1 MVSHA
6 KGGDN
11 GRNNYINNEVKKD
24 ILIFGSSRALHHY
37 NPTILSDSLGLSCY
51 NCGQDG
57 NGIILNYGR
66 FQLIKERYVPTLI
79 IYDVMPLYDYMT
91 GEDNHKY
98 LGWLKAYYDKK
109 GIPDLFDTVDPCEK
123 YKMQCQMYRYN
134 TKFIQII
141 SDFVHPFQSK
151 GICGY
156 RPIFS
161 NMDTLKISKKNKN
174 EKHLNN
180 YNDVPIDSFKVQYL
194 KKFISEMKNTKLV
207 FINSPLWY
215 GMDSTELKPIIE
227 ICEQSN
233 IPFYDFAN
241 DMKYVHKNEY
251 YKDPAHLNSKGA
263 DLFTKDLIKV
273 LKSI

>member
-1 MVSHA
+1 
-6 KGGDN
+6 
-11 GRNNYINNEVKKD
+11 
-24 ILIFGSSRALHHY
+24 
-37 NPTILSDSLGLSCY
+37 
-51 NCGQDG
+51 
-57 NGIILNYGR
+57 
-66 FQLIKERYVPTLI
+66 
-79 IYDVMPLYDYMT
+79 
-91 GEDNHKY
+91 
-98 LGWLKAYYDKK
+98 
-109 GIPDLFDTVDPCEK
+109 
-123 YKMQCQMYRYN
+123 
-134 TKFIQII
+134 
-141 SDFVHPFQSK
+141 
-151 GICGY
+151 
-156 RPIFS
+156 
-161 NMDTLKISKKNKN
+161 MDTLKISKKNKN